1 MTVVVEI
8 VAKAD
13 CHATVKKESM
23 NKIKQWVMGVALL
36 VASPFLLLFA
46 MLAGI
51 FIKLPIWVYIL
62 YNETWQEMR
71 KKDDK

>member
-1 MTVVVEI
+1 
-8 VAKAD
+8 
-13 CHATVKKESM
+13 
-23 NKIKQWVMGVALL
+23 
-36 VASPFLLLFA
+36 

-71 KKDDK
+71 RKDDK